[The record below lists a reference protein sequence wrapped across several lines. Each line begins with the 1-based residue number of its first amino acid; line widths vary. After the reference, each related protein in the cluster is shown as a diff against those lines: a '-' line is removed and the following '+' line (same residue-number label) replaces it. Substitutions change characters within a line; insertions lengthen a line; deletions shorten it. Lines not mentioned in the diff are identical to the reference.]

1 MELEFDNRFDAQFDE
16 WESKYESLLDVIA
29 SLLSIRKNYEID
41 LSLVGEEEIHTIN
54 RDYRGIDRVTD
65 VISFAFEDDHSDLGK
80 SWGETMFL
88 SCSEKSLFAFPKPSV
103 KPKNLV
109 IPLSV
114 NFPSFSSTE
123 CFICL
128 DLTT

>member
-65 VISFAFEDDHSDLGK
+65 GISFAFEDDHSD
-80 SWGETMFL
+80 
-88 SCSEKSLFAFPKPSV
+88 
-103 KPKNLV
+103 
-109 IPLSV
+109 
-114 NFPSFSSTE
+114 
-123 CFICL
+123 
-128 DLTT
+128 